1 MRQNIWCDMWIVMF
15 GVRNFESKHSVVHS
29 TLLLRIVLKRL
40 MCELTY
46 WKVETKIPPALLT
59 HVLHVGFGVSRSS
72 RYRWRACK
80 QSDQSIRDLQFNFS
94 SIYMYQSLCSYVLL
108 ESFNFCQILVLL
120 FFHLLFYYLANKR
133 SLHVRSQGLEIPTLL
148 EENRKIKI
156 THHCHYN
163 KN

>member
-1 MRQNIWCDMWIVMF
+1 MWTKVVVCELFKAWTRQHEQDRSTEENSHILANLSTW
-15 GVRNFESKHSVVHS
+15 SVVHS

-59 HVLHVGFGVSRSS
+59 HVQHVFGVSRSS

-120 FFHLLFYYLANKR
+120 FFIYYF
-133 SLHVRSQGLEIPTLL
+133 IIWPTNGASTFAL
-148 EENRKIKI
+148 KV
-156 THHCHYN
+156 
-163 KN
+163 